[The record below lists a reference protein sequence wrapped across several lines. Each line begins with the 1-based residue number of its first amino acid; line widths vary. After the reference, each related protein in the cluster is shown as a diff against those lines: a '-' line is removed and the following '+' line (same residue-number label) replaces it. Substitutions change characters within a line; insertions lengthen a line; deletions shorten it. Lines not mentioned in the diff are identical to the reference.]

1 MKKIFTQRMVLA
13 AIMMVAGYA
22 YALADDG
29 DVFSVKTKEGVMM
42 TFTVSS
48 ESDKTCFVGDDSYL
62 SNSDACIDQSVTGT
76 VTVPET
82 AMGYRVTRISEYAF
96 QYCNI
101 EECVI
106 PKSVSID
113 FTAGLFY
120 SCKKLKK
127 FWFND
132 GIDRI
137 PVWFFNGCE
146 SLEDVYIPSSVKMIR
161 ERAFKGCKSLMWL
174 QIPENVT
181 SIGERAFENMT
192 DCDFSFLPATP
203 PTFGENCFDGMSVF
217 DYAEYGGE
225 GLELSSMIHVRSEE
239 AVAAYTAEL
248 KKQEYLKDLYL
259 NVVSGFYRLLDRE
272 ATGYM
277 IAGYPDFEKGTLNY
291 VGFSEIPGADVT
303 ELVIPEKVKGLDL
316 VSISDIF
323 GTKGSTTITKIVLPS
338 TLKQISTDCFRDF
351 SALKDINLPEGLETI
366 YSWSFA
372 GCSSL
377 EEIIFPSTLKSLER
391 GAFRYCDKLS
401 SVYMNAR
408 NVDLFSGEYAGNS
421 ACEHATMY
429 VPFGTF
435 KYYDTEQWHNEFRW
449 RAQMDPRDGDIF
461 PSEYKTGK
469 DMWFQVIN
477 AQDKTCRVYG
487 DEAMRAVET
496 STEGAANIPQK
507 PEGFTVTEIGEYAF
521 LTCGKLTV
529 VNIPN
534 TVKLIGNGAF
544 GFCTGLVSASIP
556 SSVETIGESAFA
568 FATKLASVTLQE
580 GLKEIGAGAFGFTG
594 VYSVTLPS
602 TLKELGLQAFYGC
615 SNLTDINIPDG
626 INEIKSSTFALCRN
640 LTSIELP
647 ASVATLGYHSF
658 YNCDNLGVVKIHNAR
673 VRLVDE
679 DGHATSDNGAFA
691 EETYHWSELCMPE
704 GSFDYYNQEPWT
716 TWFGAMVSSLPYVAT
731 GIGQV
736 EKSVEAPALWYSL
749 DGKPMLSAPTKPGLY
764 IRNGKKVVVK

>member
-1 MKKIFTQRMVLA
+1 MKKSFTQRMLLA
-13 AIMMVAGYA
+13 AILMVAGYA

-62 SNSDACIDQSVTGT
+62 NNSDACIDQSVTGT

-82 AMGYRVTRISEYAF
+82 VMGYRVTRISEYAF

-120 SCKKLKK
+120 YCKKLKK

-161 ERAFKGCKSLMWL
+161 EKAFKGCKSLHEL
-174 QIPENVT
+174 QLPENLE
-181 SIGERAFENMT
+181 SIGDNAFSDMT
-192 DCDFSFLPATP
+192 YCSFYFLGSTV
-203 PTFGENCFDGMSVF
+203 PTFGTDCFSGMDIE
-217 DYAEYGGE
+217 DYGSYGKYFGSSFFFRNRE
-225 GLELSSMIHVRSEE
+225 VEDSFYEVMKNLSDFSGMELVMYDMI
-239 AVAAYTAEL
+239 
-248 KKQEYLKDLYL
+248 
-259 NVVSGFYRLLDRE
+259 NVIRDRE
-272 ATGYM
+272 TTGYM
-277 IAGYPDFEKGTLNY
+277 VIGVPDFTNGELSY
-291 VGFSEIPGADVT
+291 FRYQELPPADIT
-303 ELVIPEKVKGLDL
+303 ELTIPQTVRGLS
-316 VSISDIF
+316 VTGISDLF
-323 GTKGSTTITKIVLPS
+323 STKGSSTIKKVVLPE
-338 TLKQISTDCFRDF
+338 TLKTIDYNTFCSFT
-351 SALKDINLPEGLETI
+351 ALEDVNLPEGLEII
-366 YSWSFA
+366 YTTAFS
-372 GCSSL
+372 GCSALKEITFPESL
-377 EEIIFPSTLKSLER
+377 QSLER
-391 GAFRYCDKLS
+391 GAFRGCDKLNNI
-401 SVYMNAR
+401 YMNAR
-408 NVDLFSGEYAGNS
+408 NVRLFSGEYAANS

-429 VPFGTF
+429 VPFGTL

-507 PEGFTVTEIGEYAF
+507 PEGFTVTEIGEDAF

-534 TVKLIGNGAF
+534 TVKRIGNGAF
-544 GFCTGLVSASIP
+544 GFCTGLVSTSIP
-556 SSVETIGESAFA
+556 SSVETIGENAFA

-580 GLKEIGAGAFGFTG
+580 GLKEIGAGAFGFTA

-602 TLKELGLQAFYGC
+602 TLKELGQQAFYGC
-615 SNLTDINIPDG
+615 TNLTDINIPDG
-626 INEIKSSTFALCRN
+626 INEIKASTFALCRN

-658 YNCDNLGVVKIHNAR
+658 YNCDKLGVVKIHNAR

-679 DGHATSDNGAFA
+679 DGHETSDNGAFA

-704 GSFDYYNQEPWT
+704 GSLDYYNQEPWT
-716 TWFGAMVSSLPYVAT
+716 TWFSAMVSSLPYVAT